1 MNAPAAEGPEMRRQ
15 RPDRRLSG
23 GWLARRLAVGVA
35 ALFAVGAL
43 PAVAG
48 ATGYCVAPNTSCG
61 GTDVASMQGALDQAA
76 NTAEPDRVSLGAT
89 VYPAP
94 NPGGYSYHQA
104 GSPVEIIGQG
114 AGQTILTSPAGAA
127 RRSSGRKLEATCSV
141 RRLRGPSSDPG
152 SPAAGPLT
160 PVAARRVE
168 TPARSRP
175 RRCQIHVPSAAP

>member
-1 MNAPAAEGPEMRRQ
+1 
-15 RPDRRLSG
+15 
-23 GWLARRLAVGVA
+23 
-35 ALFAVGAL
+35 LFAVGAL

-114 AGQTILTSPAGAA
+114 AGQTILTSPAGGGEAVVRAKARGYVLSSAA
-127 RRSSGRKLEATCSV
+127 ARAFERSRKSCCRTTNPRRSSKS
-141 RRLRGPSSDPG
+141 
-152 SPAAGPLT
+152 
-160 PVAARRVE
+160 
-168 TPARSRP
+168 
-175 RRCQIHVPSAAP
+175 